1 MFIDVLE
8 MIVRQFDL
16 HFPVASVIELYWV
29 RDYVY
34 SLFIDAVITKLC
46 DTLTTEVNH
55 KTIKQINNI

>member
-8 MIVRQFDL
+8 TIVRQFDL

-46 DTLTTEVNH
+46 DTLTTE
-55 KTIKQINNI
+55 KS